1 MQTTI
6 RILVVD
12 DEPHN
17 FDVIATF
24 LESEPYELLYANNA
38 ERARQILQTLSPDL
52 ILLDV
57 MMPEEDGM
65 SYCRNLRS
73 DAATQHTPV
82 LMVTALDDKESL
94 AACFAAGAD
103 DFIAKPVSSLELKAR
118 IKAHLRLQ
126 ETLRQTQDMVRRQTQ
141 SLSELQSLM
150 TTALPHELKTPIS
163 GIRAPIQYLREELRE
178 MQREDLLELFD
189 MLDESTERMHQ
200 LVERLLLH
208 LRIEAK
214 RVDQLQLETGESN
227 LSCELDEILH
237 FALQSVFDST
247 ESQAALEFEEADSE
261 CAVFGDAELVRQL
274 FIELFGNAL
283 KFREGPSPVIIRS
296 KRMAEQVQIIVE
308 NTGAAMDPGM
318 LDSAGAFIQFER
330 GKREQQGLGLGLA
343 ICKGIV
349 DLTQGATLAIDPNY
363 TQGTRMIVSLQPV
376 DED

>member
-24 LESEPYELLYANNA
+24 LEAEPYELLYANNA
-38 ERARQILQTLSPDL
+38 ARARQILQTLSPDL

-65 SYCRNLRS
+65 SYCRSLRS
-73 DAATQHTPV
+73 DVVTQHTPV

-141 SLSELQSLM
+141 SLSELQSIM

-163 GIRAPIQYLREELRE
+163 GIRAPIQYLREELGE

-208 LRIEAK
+208 LNIEAK
-214 RVDQLQLETGESN
+214 RVEQLQLETLEPN
-227 LSCELDEILH
+227 ESCELDEVLH
-237 FALQSVFDST
+237 FALQSVFDSPQ
-247 ESQAALEFEEADSE
+247 SQATIEFKEEDSE
-261 CAVFGDAELVRQL
+261 CTVFGSEEFVRQL
-274 FIELFGNAL
+274 LIELLGNAL
-283 KFREGPSPVIIRS
+283 KFREGPSPVIIKIR
-296 KRMAEQVQIIVE
+296 RMAEEVQITIE
-308 NTGAAMDPGM
+308 NAGNAMDPGM
-318 LDSAGAFIQFER
+318 LDSAGAFIQFDRE
-330 GKREQQGLGLGLA
+330 KREQQGLGLGLA

-349 DLTQGATLAIDPNY
+349 DLTQGASLAVDPNY
-363 TQGTRMIVSLQPV
+363 TEGTRMIVGLRPV
-376 DED
+376 VS